1 MRHWKSVLAASLA
14 GSLVLSAAVS
24 AAEPWSVSIPADA
37 LAIVAVRSVG
47 ELDAG
52 LKALVGPESDTSV
65 AAQLERSLP
74 AGMFDTA
81 GPLLIVLVS
90 GEKGPAPV
98 TILQG
103 KDPAKLEEARI
114 PGIENLPPGI
124 VAVRGPTSPVPPGA
138 PEGFQMPAPP
148 PLFVLKLDRW
158 GVVADSL
165 APLVAFQSAAERLA
179 VGTAAGSRLLDH
191 MVWVHLNPKPV
202 KSLLSGLLQKAMAGM
217 GPEASAD
224 AAAPAGMNQILQW
237 YLSLLDQVAAIDLM
251 ANLGAERAAGLVEVE
266 LVEGSPLVDAVRAA
280 KPVTG
285 PPASLPATDSFLV
298 AGWGRADWAKAMP
311 PLKTLVKPLFDAL
324 GQGADEENCKRM
336 DELWATYDQWATVL
350 GPSFAFALEPAK
362 PGQGL
367 YRMTETIA
375 LADAKKYSDLM
386 AKWMPLA
393 KDMMKGFMGPFGTMP
408 GGPAMKMDMNYEPA
422 AEEIAG
428 VKVDRMTF
436 KVRMQPPEG
445 APPQAAEQM
454 KKTMDV
460 MYGPEGMVVRTAVV
474 NNLAVITMGDAGDMA
489 RAIGRARGQGEG
501 FASHA
506 AVADAVKRIPEGAVA
521 QVLVSVPSYV
531 HMMIGMTDRMMI
543 EGLPDAIKAR
553 AVLEAP
559 PMPKA
564 PALADLTAGG
574 IYLDGRTVRARVDVP
589 VSEVRTTKDIS
600 ERFGQRMMWIM
611 QEHAKWAQEQQG
623 GSAPPSGPPANP

>member
-1 MRHWKSVLAASLA
+1 MRYWKSVLAASLA
-14 GSLVLSAAVS
+14 GSLVLSAVAS

-37 LAIVAVRSVG
+37 PAVVAVRNVA

-52 LKALVGPESDTSV
+52 LKALVGPESDVSV
-65 AAQLERSLP
+65 AAQLEQSLP
-74 AGMFDTA
+74 SGVFDTS
-81 GPLLIVLVS
+81 GPLLFVLVA
-90 GEKGPAPV
+90 GEKHPVPV
-98 TILQG
+98 TVLQG

-114 PGIENLPPGI
+114 KGMEDLPPGI

-138 PEGFQMPAPP
+138 PEGFKMPDPP

-165 APLVAFQSAAERLA
+165 APLVAFQSAADRLA

-202 KSLLSGLLQKAMAGM
+202 KSLLSGLLQKAMAPM
-217 GPEASAD
+217 SPEASAD
-224 AAAPAGMNQILQW
+224 ATAPAGMNQILQW
-237 YLSLLDQVAAIDLM
+237 YLSMLDQVAAIDLM
-251 ANLGAERAAGLVEVE
+251 ADLGAERAAGLVEVE

-324 GQGADEENCKRM
+324 GQGADEETRKNL

-350 GPSFAFALEPAK
+350 GPSFAFVLEPAK
-362 PGQGL
+362 PGQGM
-367 YRMTETIA
+367 YRVTETVA
-375 LADAKKYSDLM
+375 LADARKYSDLM

-428 VKVDRMTF
+428 VKVDRVTF
-436 KVRMQPPEG
+436 KIQMQPPAG

-454 KKTMDV
+454 KKMMDV
-460 MYGPEGMVVRTAVV
+460 MYGPEGMVMRTAVV
-474 NNLAVITMGDAGDMA
+474 NNLAVITMGDAGQMA
-489 RAIGRARGQGEG
+489 RAIGRARGQGG
-501 FASHA
+501 DFASNA
-506 AVADAVKRIPEGAVA
+506 AVADAVKRIPEGALA
-521 QVLVSVPSYV
+521 QVLVSIPSYV
-531 HMMIGMTDRMMI
+531 HIMISMTDRMMI

-559 PMPKA
+559 PMPKVSG
-564 PALADLTAGG
+564 LGDLTTIGL
-574 IYLDGRTVRARVDVP
+574 YLDGRTVRARVDVP

-600 ERFGQRMMWIM
+600 EQFGQRMMWIM
-611 QEHAKWAQEQQG
+611 QEHAKWAQEQQRK
-623 GSAPPSGPPANP
+623 AEPPSAPPANP